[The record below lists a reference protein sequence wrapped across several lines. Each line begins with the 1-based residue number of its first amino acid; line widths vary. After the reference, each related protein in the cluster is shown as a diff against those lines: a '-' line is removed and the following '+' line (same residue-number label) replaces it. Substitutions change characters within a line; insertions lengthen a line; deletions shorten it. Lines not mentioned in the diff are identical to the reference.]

1 MSVKGVKEQVIEGKT
16 PEITIDHAR
25 TLQASVDTG
34 HVVGLRDRGPH
45 LAGLVPSLVMGH
57 NVYCERASCN

>member
-1 MSVKGVKEQVIEGKT
+1 MIEGKT

-25 TLQASVDTG
+25 TLLASVDTG